1 MYTVKQKRHQLLRG
15 NGKLALDVLGP
26 SGRSGCK
33 GQVRASSEHT
43 ARSSRDH
50 CRPVLSRAGW
60 GHVGMLVPPQAKVG
74 DPAGLE
80 QQTLGPLRESGGHGA
95 GQMGRGE

>member
-1 MYTVKQKRHQLLRG
+1 MGVRGRRARQDAMVRREQVLRTR
-15 NGKLALDVLGP
+15 P
-26 SGRSGCK
+26 
-33 GQVRASSEHT
+33 
-43 ARSSRDH
+43 RSSRDH
-50 CRPVLSRAGW
+50 DRPVLSLAGW

-80 QQTLGPLRESGGHGA
+80 QQTLGPLRESGGHGD